1 MKKHIIISTSLD
13 LVRIAPE
20 HIIYISSDGN
30 YSTLIQTDGET
41 RMVSFQHGEIADMI
55 ESQLGSEGNM
65 FARIGRSLIINLSY
79 IYYINIA
86 KQKLILSDAD
96 RFSHTVTA
104 SKDALKRL
112 KEILDKKIK

>member
-1 MKKHIIISTSLD
+1 MKKQLIISTSID
-13 LVRIAPE
+13 LVRIAPDK
-20 HIIYISSDGN
+20 IVYIASDGN
-30 YSTLIQTDGET
+30 YSTLVQTDNEV
-41 RMVSFQHGEIADMI
+41 RMLSYQLGQIEKMI
-55 ESQLGSEGNM
+55 STQLGSEGNI
-65 FARIGRSLIINLSY
+65 FIRIGKSLIINRSY

-112 KEILDKKIK
+112 KEILDRKVK